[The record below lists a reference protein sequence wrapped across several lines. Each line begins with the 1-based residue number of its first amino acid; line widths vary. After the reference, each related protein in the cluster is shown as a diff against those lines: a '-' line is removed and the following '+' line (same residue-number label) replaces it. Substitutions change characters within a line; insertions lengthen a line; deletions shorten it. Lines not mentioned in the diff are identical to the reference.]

1 MNPEEMQALG
11 KAVDVAKDYADSIVK
26 GPLSEL
32 GGILSDTVGYW
43 RLKNQ
48 VRLILKAK
56 KWLEEKHIPPTK
68 LLPDIFVPLL
78 NDGGNVENET
88 LSEMFASL
96 LACHLDPEKQ
106 ELIHPSYT
114 NVLSQLSSIDAMVM
128 LEFRKFT
135 SYKEAWE
142 LGLRGGGLLVPHLAE
157 AVQISVRA
165 AYLSCLN
172 LERLGIVQ
180 HLGFRPPDKHPFPDI
195 FKDDMDHQE
204 FRITEYGIAFCD
216 ACNYHDAQ
224 QGASNVKSKD
234 AT

>member
-1 MNPEEMQALG
+1 MNPEEVQALG
-11 KAVDVAKDYADSIVK
+11 KAVDVAKDYADTIVK

-56 KWLEEKHIPPTK
+56 KWLEEKDIPPTK

-88 LSEMFASL
+88 LSDMFASL
-96 LACHLDPEKQ
+96 LACQLDPEKQ
-106 ELIHPSYT
+106 ELVHPSYAK
-114 NVLSQLSSIDAMVM
+114 VLAQLSSIDATLM
-128 LEFRKFT
+128 LEFRKYT
-135 SYKEAWE
+135 SYKEARE
-142 LGLRGGGLLVPHLAE
+142 LGLRGGGLLVPHVAE
-157 AVQISVRA
+157 AAKISIRV

-172 LERLGIVQ
+172 LERLGVVQ
-180 HLGFRPPDKHPFPDI
+180 HLGFRPPDDHPIPSI
-195 FKDDMDHQE
+195 FEDDMDHQL

-216 ACNYHDAQ
+216 ACNYRDASR
-224 QGASNVKSKD
+224 GESSDKSNS